1 MTPGSFPECG
11 GVQHQPDQKVFV
23 QRAWFLRQRDAGA
36 DHVRGLHQGD
46 DDDDHDND
54 NDDDRQGNQGQ
65 LRELD
70 LPWLGVRG

>member
-1 MTPGSFPECG
+1 MTPGSLPECG

>member
-1 MTPGSFPECG
+1 MTPGSLPECC

-70 LPWLGVRG
+70 LPWLRVRG